1 MKKVLKFVNVQGGVD
16 SDVMDVTGDL
26 VDTPYE
32 RATRAA

>member
-16 SDVMDVTGDL
+16 SNAMYVTGDL

-32 RATRAA
+32 QATRAA